1 MDTFL
6 KNIIKNKQ
14 TCVFISPHLDDAMLS
29 AGGLIKYLSGK
40 TKVIVINVFTES
52 SDTQQ
57 TLSAWKFV
65 KDMGYEKPSILFAER
80 RKEDKEAFASMG
92 VEPIN
97 LGFPDA
103 LWRKKQGGLS
113 SILGKILPEF
123 GHVYPT
129 YRRHMTKG
137 IIAQADHKTI
147 AAVTEKIKEV
157 LSAEKNPIIFA
168 PLGIGNHVDHSL
180 VRETCKAMFDHN
192 LVYWSD
198 FPYNARENNE
208 GTPPKGYKKV
218 YYDVNTVDKENLIKA
233 YRTQA
238 SGLFQGGIIP
248 THREIFF
255 ISEAK
260 KDYSL

>member
-6 KNIIKNKQ
+6 KKIINNNQ

-29 AGGLIKYLSGK
+29 AGGLINNLSKK

-52 SDTQQ
+52 SDKRQ

-80 RKEDKEAFASMG
+80 RKEDKEAFSLMG
-92 VEPIN
+92 IEPIN

-103 LWRKKQGGLS
+103 LWRRKNGMFS
-113 SILGKILPEF
+113 SLLGRLLPEF
-123 GHVYPT
+123 AHVYPT
-129 YRRHMTKG
+129 YRWHMTKG
-137 IIAQADHKTI
+137 IIANSDRKTLSAVAD
-147 AAVTEKIKEV
+147 KIKEV
-157 LSAEKNPIIFA
+157 LKNEKNPIIFA
-168 PLGIGNHVDHSL
+168 PLGIGKHVDHSL
-180 VRETCKAMFDHN
+180 VREVCKAMFDHN

-208 GTPPKGYKKV
+208 GTPPEGYKKA
-218 YYDVNTVDKENLIKA
+218 YYEVNRKTKEELIKA
-233 YRTQA
+233 YRTQV

-248 THREIFF
+248 SHKEIFF
-255 ISEAK
+255 IPEAK